1 MYKRNLKATEVVRDL
16 AFPPGPAGVAF
27 KINSIFKEEKR
38 CEEIVRD
45 DVRKRVEQTAEE
57 RKEYGAKGRTK
68 KEMVGATEDGEDSPE
83 RESVSASMCSNK
95 V

>member
-1 MYKRNLKATEVVRDL
+1 M
-16 AFPPGPAGVAF
+16 
-27 KINSIFKEEKR
+27 
-38 CEEIVRD
+38 D

-57 RKEYGAKGRTK
+57 REEYEAKQQTKEEKA
-68 KEMVGATEDGEDSPE
+68 VGATEDGEDSPE